1 MLSIIGGHPR
11 RSGDR
16 TDIHMF
22 GSFDMRSFTFV
33 ALAVAAL
40 VASPTLAKDKKPV
53 DPNKKI
59 CRQSEVTGSIMMGK
73 SVCHTAAEWAQVDR
87 QNASDSESARAILHR
102 GSVGAH

>member
-1 MLSIIGGHPR
+1 
-11 RSGDR
+11 
-16 TDIHMF
+16 
-22 GSFDMRSFTFV
+22 MRSFTFV
-33 ALAVAAL
+33 AVTMAAF
-40 VASPTLAKDKKPV
+40 VTVPTMAGEKKPV